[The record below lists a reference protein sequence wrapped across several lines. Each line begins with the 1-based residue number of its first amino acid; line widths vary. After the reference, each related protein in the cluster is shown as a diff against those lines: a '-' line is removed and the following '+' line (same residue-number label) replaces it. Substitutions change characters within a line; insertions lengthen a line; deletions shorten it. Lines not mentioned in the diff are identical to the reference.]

1 MKLLILLALV
11 AVSFGQNTPR
21 VKLDIYYEA
30 LCPDT
35 FAYIN
40 QLSAVYSS
48 FRNNLDITYIPF
60 GKGNVSVLNKKFLGE
75 TDTFCIFRAQL

>member
-11 AVSFGQNTPR
+11 ALSFGQRVPR

-35 FAYIN
+35 FAYMG
-40 QLSAVYSS
+40 QLVALYND
-48 FRNNLDITYIPF
+48 FRPNLDITFIPF
-60 GKGNVSVLNKKFLGE
+60 GKGHVSYFF
-75 TDTFCIFRAQL
+75 T